1 MRLRTKLTLTA
12 TVIVIFAVFIS
23 TFLIITFTK
32 QNVLN
37 EIISSGTAD
46 FEEFLISGLN
56 SKLYTDLNM
65 SDRSSYSYLRF
76 RFYNLPGYD
85 EFVLQEGDTLISN
98 NTGIDAVRA
107 LEAHRVTSTD
117 IDYVVNMLRHAICHI
132 GDQDYFIASTSF
144 SIGEGKEYTL
154 SLVRNVTSTLDD
166 VNRLGMKC
174 AFAGAAVII
183 AAALLVFLL
192 VRRSLLPVHE
202 LEKGAV
208 EISDGNYES
217 RIPVKGHDEIASLAE
232 RFNRMAEAIS
242 EKIAALNETAERQQ
256 TFIGALSHEMK
267 TPVTSIMARSE
278 TLLVRDISEDDKQRS
293 LERIYNQCAWLEKLS
308 GKLTA
313 LIMLQ
318 GRVDVKPESV
328 RELLAAV
335 EETVLDVLDEKN
347 ITLVTDCKMDTLPV
361 DFDLMR
367 AALANLVDNAAKAS
381 ERSSLIELRAYDH
394 PADACVG
401 GGPGNH
407 IIEVEDHGRG
417 IPKEEI
423 ERITQPFYMV
433 DRSRSKKTGG
443 VGLGLAL
450 VERIVQA
457 HRAKMTI
464 SSTFGQ
470 GTTVKMV
477 FSPDDVDK

>member
-12 TVIVIFAVFIS
+12 TAIVILAVLIS
-23 TFLIITFTK
+23 TFLVITFTK
-32 QNVLN
+32 QNTIN
-37 EIISSGTAD
+37 EITAVGTAD
-46 FEEFLISGLN
+46 FEEFCKRFPN
-56 SKLYTDLNM
+56 SMLYERLNM
-65 SDRSSYSYLRF
+65 ADRLSYSYLRF
-76 RFYNLPGYD
+76 RFYNIPGRN
-85 EFVLQEGDTLISN
+85 EFVLQEGDTIISN

-107 LEAHRVTSTD
+107 LEAHRVASTD

-132 GDQDYFIASTSF
+132 GDQDYFIASVSF
-144 SIGEGKEYTL
+144 NIDEQHEYTL

-166 VNRLGMKC
+166 VNRLGIKC
-174 AFAGAAVII
+174 ALAGATVIM

-192 VRRSLLPVHE
+192 VRRSLLPVRE

-278 TLLVRDISEDDKQRS
+278 TLLVRDISQEDKKRS

-308 GKLTA
+308 GKLMA

-318 GRVDVKPESV
+318 GRVDVMPESV

-335 EETVLDVLDEKN
+335 KETVLDVLDEKN
-347 ITLVTDCKMDTLPV
+347 ITLVIDCKMDTLPV

-367 AALANLVDNAAKAS
+367 AALANLVDNAGKAS
-381 ERSSLIELRAYDH
+381 ENGSLIELRAYDH
-394 PADACVG
+394 PADVYVDG
-401 GGPGNH
+401 SPGNH
-407 IIEVEDHGRG
+407 IIEVEDRGRG

-443 VGLGLAL
+443 IGLGLAL
-450 VERIVQA
+450 VERIAEA
-457 HRAKMTI
+457 HGAKLSII
-464 SSTFGQ
+464 STLGE
-470 GTTVKMV
+470 GTTVRII
-477 FSPDDVDK
+477 FSDDVDK